1 MSAPIKKQFDYYV
14 TNLNWGDGTPME
26 YVSKPKLFD
35 RSFNFEHNYER
46 PGFYTITGLVFKYSL
61 LLVNAYPEAKVD
73 MSQDFMTYES
83 TVTATDDDAY
93 PALQSQVRSIV
104 QEEQYLIFDG
114 FNISEDPHS
123 VSGSASDGIQCSP

>member
-14 TNLNWGDGTPME
+14 TNLNWGDGTPIE

-61 LLVNAYPEAKVD
+61 LFLNFS
-73 MSQDFMTYES
+73 SQKNE
-83 TVTATDDDAY
+83 V
-93 PALQSQVRSIV
+93 IV
-104 QEEQYLIFDG
+104 
-114 FNISEDPHS
+114 
-123 VSGSASDGIQCSP
+123 GSATTNEFPGMGQTASYTIFKIGAEFIEQNNARRRYFKSYLDQSNIKHLSRFCLLCRTWH